1 MKRITLILATL
12 FLTLSCGRYLSVQ
25 PQGMVIPTTDEEFAA
40 IMHRIINDIE
50 GGADNYVIGNMET
63 IALYEGIA
71 DDLDANIMIGDLKAF
86 AGDVINSRMTD
97 YRESF
102 EIIRDC
108 NIVIDNLPGG
118 SKITEDIL
126 AAAYAV
132 KGICYYNLIRDFC
145 EPWNKNTCTSQ
156 LGLPLVERFDISQKP
171 VRSSLAQSVDYCES
185 LLKKSLSHKMSSDLF
200 FFTEYVVKAYL
211 AKLYF
216 WAQKWDEMIPLCED
230 IMKNSGI
237 SLCPASQYAAMMDAS
252 TKEGEVIV
260 RSHINNASELDW
272 YFSYLKSYISSRPA
286 CAGIVALYGEE
297 KDKDVRYGVCFNSK
311 RMNAKNPERRV
322 RMSEIL
328 LMLAEGYYHKG
339 EAEKAL
345 SLINELRA
353 NRIAGVL
360 PLSIS
365 TLPELRTDSRIK
377 IDCEGK
383 AVTALLQT
391 ILDERRKELFMEG
404 DRWFELK
411 RNGRPEWWIINN
423 GLKYTVKE
431 YLYTPPIYKSD
442 VDMDPNMKQNP
453 GYGTK

>member
-1 MKRITLILATL
+1 
-12 FLTLSCGRYLSVQ
+12 
-25 PQGMVIPTTDEEFAA
+25 
-40 IMHRIINDIE
+40 
-50 GGADNYVIGNMET
+50 
-63 IALYEGIA
+63 
-71 DDLDANIMIGDLKAF
+71 
-86 AGDVINSRMTD
+86 
-97 YRESF
+97 
-102 EIIRDC
+102 
-108 NIVIDNLPGG
+108 
-118 SKITEDIL
+118 
-126 AAAYAV
+126 
-132 KGICYYNLIRDFC
+132 
-145 EPWNKNTCTSQ
+145 
-156 LGLPLVERFDISQKP
+156 
-171 VRSSLAQSVDYCES
+171 
-185 LLKKSLSHKMSSDLF
+185 
-200 FFTEYVVKAYL
+200 
-211 AKLYF
+211 
-216 WAQKWDEMIPLCED
+216 
-230 IMKNSGI
+230 
-237 SLCPASQYAAMMDAS
+237 DAS

-272 YFSYLKSYISSRPA
+272 YFSYMKSYISSRPA

-360 PLSIS
+360 PLTLSE
-365 TLPELRTDSRIK
+365 LPEPRTADRVK
-377 IDCEGK
+377 VDCEGK
-383 AVTALLQT
+383 AITALLQT